1 MRKGAAQRAAYLADY
16 IRRMFAHPLNRSRPF
31 GTALRYLRW
40 HVGSRVLA
48 HPVAYPFVNELRV
61 LVGTGMWGATGVA
74 HFGLEEFEDMA
85 FCAHWL
91 DADSM
96 LVDVGA
102 NYGTFSLIGAGVAGA
117 RVEAVEAN
125 PRTAAALRDN
135 LRLNN
140 LEARVSV
147 HNVAAGPADGELFFS
162 DGLRAGDHVLSAEE
176 AATQPSLRVP
186 QQRLDALVRLD
197 RPAFMKID
205 VEGFEGMVLAGA
217 GGLLADGHLQV
228 VLVEDVGLGQNYPG
242 CVPVTETLL
251 AAGFARHAYDPFSR
265 QLSPLAADAPAT
277 GRNSIWLR
285 DAADAAARVRC
296 APPLRVMGQSL

>member
-1 MRKGAAQRAAYLADY
+1 MKGSFAERYKYLIGY
-16 IRRMFAHPLNRSRPF
+16 VVRMFKHPLNRSRPLATLF
-31 GTALRYLRW
+31 RYLRW

-74 HFGLEEFEDMA
+74 HFGLEEFEDMT

-135 LRLNN
+135 LRLNG
-140 LEARVSV
+140 LEARVTV

-162 DGLRAGDHVLSAEE
+162 DGLRAGDHVLTAAE
-176 AATQPSLRVP
+176 AATQPSLCVP
-186 QQRLDALVRLD
+186 QRRLDALVQLD

-217 GGLLADGHLQV
+217 DALLADARLQA

-265 QLSPLAADAPAT
+265 TLTPLAADAPAT

-285 DAADAAARVRC
+285 DAADAAARVRR